1 MHILVIGSGL
11 LGTSTAWF
19 LRQHGVDVTVV
30 DRAQQA
36 GMETSFANAGM
47 LTPSMSDP
55 WNSPGIFWQLLRWL
69 GKEDSPMLLRPGA
82 IPSLLSWGWRFLE
95 NSRASKFGPN
105 LLANLRLASYS
116 LAVLRDLRAGID
128 LQYEQSITGTM
139 RIARDRDALR
149 KAEKLAALLSARG
162 VAHRLLDRAGVV
174 ETEPALAAIAGKI
187 SCGIHYPDDESGNAH
202 LFCRELC
209 RHATE
214 AGVEFRFGVT
224 VSGFR
229 SEGRRVVSAQAGDQQ
244 LDADAFVLAA
254 GSYSPG
260 LVRGLDIDIPVRPVK
275 GYSIT
280 IPRGDWQDGP
290 GIPVADDHL
299 HAAVVPI
306 GDQIRVAGTAEFTGL
321 DVTIGRRRIENLE
334 KLLRE
339 IYPEFADR
347 SAGVETQPWCGLRPM
362 SADGVPIIGG
372 TSRPN
377 LFVNTGHGHLGWT
390 MAAGSGKALADH
402 IVGEQPEIDLSAYHI
417 SRF

>member
-1 MHILVIGSGL
+1 MRILVIGSGL

-19 LRQHGVDVTVV
+19 LNQQGADVTVV
-30 DRAQQA
+30 DRAEAA

-47 LTPSMSDP
+47 LTPSMADP

-69 GKEDSPMLLRPGA
+69 GKEDSPMLLRPGE
-82 IPSLLSWGWRFLE
+82 IPSLLAWGCRFLE
-95 NSRASKFGPN
+95 NSRPSRFGPN

-116 LAVLRDLRAGID
+116 LTVLRDLRTSLG
-128 LQYEQSITGTM
+128 LQYEQSTTGTM
-139 RIARDRDALR
+139 RVARDRNALR
-149 KAEKLAALLSARG
+149 QVEKLAELLSARG
-162 VAHRLLDRAGVV
+162 VAHRILDKEAVV
-174 ETEPALAAIAGKI
+174 ETEPALAPIAGKL

-209 RHATE
+209 RYAAE
-214 AGVEFRFGVT
+214 AGVVFRFGTAVT
-224 VSGFR
+224 GFR
-229 SEGRRVVSAQAGDQQ
+229 SEGRRIISAQAGSEE

-260 LVRGLDIDIPVRPVK
+260 LAGKLDIRLPVKPVK

-280 IPRGDWQDGP
+280 LPRGDWPDGP
-290 GIPVADDHL
+290 RIPVADDDL

-321 DVTIGRRRIENLE
+321 DVTIGQRRIENLE
-334 KLLRE
+334 KLLCK
-339 IYPEFADR
+339 IYPEFAQR
-347 SAGVETQPWCGLRPM
+347 SINADKQPWCGLRPM

-377 LFVNTGHGHLGWT
+377 FFINTGHGHLGWT

-402 IVGEQPEIDLSAYHI
+402 IVGEQPEIDLSGYQI

>member
-1 MHILVIGSGL
+1 MHIVVIGSGL

-19 LRQHGVDVTVV
+19 LRRHGADVTVV
-30 DRAQQA
+30 DRAERA
-36 GMETSFANAGM
+36 GTETSFANAGM
-47 LTPSMSDP
+47 LTPSMAAP

-69 GKEDSPMLLRPGA
+69 GQEDSPMLLRPGV
-82 IPSLLSWGWRFLE
+82 IPSLVPWGWRFLR
-95 NSRASKFGPN
+95 NSRASSFGPN

-116 LAVLRDLRAGID
+116 LSVLRDLRASLD
-128 LQYEQSITGTM
+128 LQYEQSTTGTM
-139 RIARDRDALR
+139 RIARDRDSLR
-149 KAEKLAALLSARG
+149 QAEKLAGLLSARG
-162 VAHRLLDRAGVV
+162 IVHRILDRSGVV
-174 ETEPALAAIAGKI
+174 ETEPALAPIAEEI

-214 AGVEFRFGVT
+214 AGVVFRFGTTVT
-224 VSGFR
+224 GFR
-229 SEGRRVVSAQAGDQQ
+229 SEGRRLVTAQAGNQQ

-254 GSYSPG
+254 GSYTPG
-260 LVRGLDIDIPVRPVK
+260 LARQLGIRVPVKPVK

-280 IPRGDWQDGP
+280 VPRGDWPDGP
-290 GIPVADDHL
+290 RIPVADDDL

-334 KLLRE
+334 NLLRR
-339 IYPEFADR
+339 IYPGFADR
-347 SAGVETQPWCGLRPM
+347 SADADKQPWCGLRPM
-362 SADGVPIIGG
+362 SADGVPVIGS

-377 LFVNTGHGHLGWT
+377 VFVNTGHGHLGWT

-402 IVGEQPEIDLSAYHI
+402 IVGEQPEIDLSDYHI